1 MDVVEVGAI
10 AARIRNEVAKA
21 VIGQTDTVDLML
33 TALFSG
39 GHILLE
45 GPPGTAKTL
54 LAQSF
59 ARTLSLKFGR
69 IQFTPDLMPGDILGS
84 NLFNFQTSTFSLTRG
99 PVFCDLLLADE
110 INRTPP
116 KTQAALL
123 EAMQERSVT
132 IDGETHTLSDRFT
145 VIATQNPIEQQGV
158 YPLPE
163 AQLDRFLFKQTLDYL
178 SREDE
183 LKVVKAHGSQA
194 GMPDPEGL
202 GVTPIADQATVA
214 AAVQTVSRV
223 RLSDEIAAYVVDL
236 IRSTR
241 ENADLQTGASP
252 RAGSMLAIAARARA
266 VLDGRDYVI
275 PDDVKGLAL
284 PALRH
289 KVVLSA
295 AAEIEGRRVDQV
307 IASLIDQVPA
317 PR

>member
-132 IDGETHTLSDRFT
+132 IDGETHALSDRFT

-252 RAGSMLAIAARARA
+252 RAGSMLAVAARARA

>member
-1 MDVVEVGAI
+1 VDVVEVGAI

-59 ARTLSLKFGR
+59 ARTLSLAFGR

-132 IDGETHTLSDRFT
+132 IDGETHALSDRFT

-183 LKVVKAHGSQA
+183 LMVVKAHGSQA

-214 AAVQTVSRV
+214 AAVKTVSRV

-252 RAGSMLAIAARARA
+252 RAGSTLAVAARARA